1 MKKIIY
7 VGSFD
12 PAHYG
17 HLDTYKNI
25 SNLFPGEKVTVVICR
40 NDLKEEGILS
50 IDERKVVSE
59 DLFKTDILIAEN
71 MREVCSII
79 READYVGRGARD
91 EKDKEYDEKLF
102 THYNLEDE
110 KHKLVY
116 TNIKPEFW
124 GYSSSFIRANIFTD
138 KEKVKEMISPLAFE
152 VIQKK
157 YNL

>member
-25 SNLFPGEKVTVVICR
+25 CKLFPEEKIIVVICR

-50 IDERKVVSE
+50 IEERKVVAE
-59 DLFKTDILIAEN
+59 DLFKTDIVIAEN
-71 MREVCSII
+71 MEEVCSII
-79 READYVGRGARD
+79 READYVGRGARN

-102 THYNLEDE
+102 IHYNLENE
-110 KHKLVY
+110 KEKLVY
-116 TNIKPEFW
+116 TKIKPEFW
-124 GYSSSFIRANIFTD
+124 DYSSSYIRANIFTD
-138 KEKVKEMISPLAFE
+138 KKKVKNMISPLAMKI
-152 VIQKK
+152 IQNK